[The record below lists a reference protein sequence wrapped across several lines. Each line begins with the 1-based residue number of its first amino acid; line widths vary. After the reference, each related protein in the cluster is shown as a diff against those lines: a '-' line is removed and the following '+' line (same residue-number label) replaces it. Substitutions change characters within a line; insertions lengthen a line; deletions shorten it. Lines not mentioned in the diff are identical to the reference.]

1 MAFVGTSNYPPEEL
15 FELLMD
21 SNVKFESLHLMYFLT
36 PVTLPP
42 SLQALHYIK
51 LNWILM

>member
-36 PVTLPP
+36 PVTLPRRYKC
-42 SLQALHYIK
+42 YITS
-51 LNWILM
+51 N